1 MIYQLIILLHS
12 NITTTLAIFHAYKN
26 IKHIHGSTK
35 SQTKK
40 THNIILKMQKKRHNS
55 ENTYLP
61 FIL

>member
-40 THNIILKMQKKRHNS
+40 THNIILKMQKKRH
-55 ENTYLP
+55 
-61 FIL
+61 